1 MIKLLIV
8 LWLRV
13 NVEIQIINNYNK
25 IVNVKYIMKKQE
37 ITILSNRLINLQTVN
52 F

>member
-25 IVNVKYIMKKQE
+25 NRKYKIYHE
-37 ITILSNRLINLQTVN
+37 ETRNHN
-52 F
+52 FI